1 MPLRLGEEIQA
12 LPWPLIFLPVWHHCR
27 KKPLSPFFTKG
38 IMESIMSL
46 NCEEID
52 LILSEEPLEG
62 AKIQNIFQPAFDT
75 IVLELYVRQK
85 AFFYLISISHSAC
98 RLHPLSAPPPKNDR
112 PLRFMECL
120 RARIRGG
127 TIISARQL
135 GKDRIV
141 DFEIARSNSEGMPQ
155 RLHLYARLWS
165 GAGNILLVDD
175 NSIIIDAM
183 RRLPSRHEVSGA
195 GFSPPSEAGETKAS
209 SPLYAVRELPGEG
222 HFWKRAEA
230 FYAAHSG
237 QLSLETLR
245 PILEERFLRRK
256 QALERRLSAL
266 EETLKEYSLADRY
279 RQIGDILLSGYAIQ
293 KEGAKTFAE
302 AFDFYEQR
310 ELLIE
315 IDPKLDPPAN
325 AALYYEKYRKARDGK
340 AEVESEL
347 SRVRASLVQ
356 LEQWYSRY
364 SAETDPFVLAR
375 ALKKGGTARTR
386 QKDAYPCLHAEYR
399 GWTILVGRS
408 AKENDELL
416 RHVVKGSDLWL
427 HARDYPGSYVFIKAQ
442 KNKSIPPEVMN
453 AAARLAIYYS
463 KARKNASG
471 DVHMTYVKNLRR
483 VKNGPV
489 GLVIPYLEK
498 NLYISFTESQIRD
511 ILSDTA
517 TEEEPI

>member
-1 MPLRLGEEIQA
+1 
-12 LPWPLIFLPVWHHCR
+12 
-27 KKPLSPFFTKG
+27 
-38 IMESIMSL
+38 MSL

-52 LILSEEPLEG
+52 AILLEEPLEG
-62 AKIQNIFQPAFDT
+62 AKIQNIFQPTFDA
-75 IVLELYVRQK
+75 IVFELYVRQK
-85 AFFYLISISHSAC
+85 ALFYLISIAHSAC
-98 RLHPLSAPPPKNDR
+98 RLHPLSAPPPKNNR

-127 TIISARQL
+127 TILSVRQL

-141 DFEIARSNSEGMPQ
+141 DFEIVRSNDEGLPQ
-155 RLHLYARLWS
+155 HLHLYARLWS
-165 GAGNILLVDD
+165 GAGNILLVNE
-175 NSIIIDAM
+175 NSTIIDAL

-195 GFSPPSEAGETKAS
+195 GFLYPSEAAGTKALS
-209 SPLYAVRELPGEG
+209 HKYSVRELPGDG
-222 HFWKRAEA
+222 PFWKRVEA

-245 PILEERFLRRK
+245 PILEERYLRKK

-266 EETLKEYSLADRY
+266 EQTLEDYSLADRY
-279 RQIGDILLSGYAIQ
+279 RQIGDILLSGYATK

-302 AFDFYEQR
+302 TFDFYEQR
-310 ELLIE
+310 ELLVE
-315 IDPKLDPPAN
+315 IDPNLDQPAN
-325 AALYYEKYRKARDGK
+325 AALYYEKYRKACDGK
-340 AEVESEL
+340 ADVESEI
-347 SRVRASLVQ
+347 SRVLASLAQ
-356 LEQWYSRY
+356 LEQWHARY
-364 SAETDPFVLAR
+364 SAETDPLVLAR
-375 ALKKGGTARTR
+375 ALKKGGTARTK
-386 QKDAYPCLHAEYR
+386 QKEVYPCLHAEYR
-399 GWTILVGRS
+399 GWIILVGRS

-427 HARDYPGSYVFIKAQ
+427 HARDYPGSYVFVKAQ

-498 NLYISFTESQIRD
+498 NLYITFTESQIRD
-511 ILSDTA
+511 ILSDT
-517 TEEEPI
+517 TLEEEQI